1 MYLRYHDLT
10 KPEQEII
17 WDYADQMRML
27 GWEIL
32 HAQYE
37 REREG
42 IRLVE
47 VSDVP
52 FDPSSAQ

>member
-42 IRLVE
+42 IRLYLRNLFI
-47 VSDVP
+47 SINL
-52 FDPSSAQ
+52 FL